1 MQTGGVRPS
10 LYDHAGGDPA
20 FLALATAFHARCL
33 ADPVLEHPFS
43 HADGNP
49 RHVPNLAAYWAEVLG
64 GPPRYSDAIADQSF
78 LLRLHAGN
86 GPMDDLGRRFVQAFV
101 AAADDA
107 GLPDDEEFRTALR
120 DYMEWAVA
128 DVLVYAP
135 EGSEVPS
142 DVPVPQWS
150 WDGLV
155 TDDA

>member
-1 MQTGGVRPS
+1 
-10 LYDHAGGDPA
+10 
-20 FLALATAFHARCL
+20 
-33 ADPVLEHPFS
+33 
-43 HADGNP
+43 
-49 RHVPNLAAYWAEVLG
+49 
-64 GPPRYSDAIADQSF
+64 
-78 LLRLHAGN
+78 
-86 GPMDDLGRRFVQAFV
+86 MDDLGRRFVAAFV

-142 DVPVPQWS
+142 DVPMPQWS